1 MQIGISAMLAK
12 EIFTYLFGLSHCPSD
27 SFRRGPGH
35 DGYPV
40 LRVTA
45 HTPTQLL
52 PAAAAGMAWG
62 SEPDHSVLSKC
73 RLWPAPYCL
82 TARFW
87 LLA

>member
-1 MQIGISAMLAK
+1 MLAK

-27 SFRRGPGH
+27 SFRRGPGY

-62 SEPDHSVLSKC
+62 
-73 RLWPAPYCL
+73 R
-82 TARFW
+82 
-87 LLA
+87 